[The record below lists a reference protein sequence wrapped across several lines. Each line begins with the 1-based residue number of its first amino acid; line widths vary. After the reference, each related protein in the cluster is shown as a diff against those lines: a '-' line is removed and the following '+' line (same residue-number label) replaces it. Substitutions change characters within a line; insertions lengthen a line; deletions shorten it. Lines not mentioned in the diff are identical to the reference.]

1 MTRVILKG
9 YVIVPDDDL
18 DAINEALPAHIVN
31 TRAEDGCLL
40 FNVTQDENQKN
51 RFNVHEEFNNKESFS
66 NHQDRVK
73 RSEWGNVSANLEKHY
88 HINQIE

>member
-1 MTRVILKG
+1 VTRVILKG

-51 RFNVHEEFNNKESFS
+51 RFNVHEEFINKESFS

-73 RSEWGNVSANLEKHY
+73 HSEWGNVSANLEKHY

>member
-1 MTRVILKG
+1 VTRVILKG
-9 YVIVPDDDL
+9 YVIVADDDL
-18 DAINEALPAHIVN
+18 DAINKALPAHIVN

-40 FNVTQDENQKN
+40 FNVTQDVNQKN
-51 RFNVHEEFNNKESFS
+51 RFNVHEEFKNKESFL

-73 RSEWGNVSANLEKHY
+73 HSEWGNVSANLEKHY

>member
-40 FNVTQDENQKN
+40 FNVTQDVNKKN
-51 RFNVHEEFNNKESFS
+51 RFSVHEEFINKESFL

-88 HINQIE
+88 HINKIE

>member
-40 FNVTQDENQKN
+40 FNVTQDVNKKN
-51 RFNVHEEFNNKESFS
+51 RFNVHEEFINKESFKPS
-66 NHQDRVK
+66 RP
-73 RSEWGNVSANLEKHY
+73 R
-88 HINQIE
+88 